1 MAAPAMPELVRQPH
15 GGAIHRGGK
24 PGNAGN
30 RVMRHLHKE
39 AARMVASRMEIIG
52 HIADGTVV
60 EWSEDAQGRRVPTL
74 TSPKPADRVRAVNLL
89 WDIANSHKKVSLA
102 QVKARLKA
110 QVQAIRETL
119 PPEQAEAVLAKLA
132 EVWK

>member
-1 MAAPAMPELVRQPH
+1 
-15 GGAIHRGGK
+15 
-24 PGNAGN
+24 
-30 RVMRHLHKE
+30 
-39 AARMVASRMEIIG
+39 
-52 HIADGTVV
+52 
-60 EWSEDAQGRRVPTL
+60 
-74 TSPKPADRVRAVNLL
+74 VRAVNLL